1 MEIKRGSEDNHPI
14 DGFFLNEYTSE
25 NFVYGAQV
33 YSERVHPNYVL
44 TRRYVFSSLNILF
57 NTSC

>member
-14 DGFFLNEYTSE
+14 DGLFLHEYTSE
-25 NFVYGAQV
+25 NFVYGAQL
-33 YSERVHPNYVL
+33 YSERVHPNYAL
-44 TRRYVFSSLNILF
+44 IRRDVFSPFNILF